1 MEQEKENRKFNF
13 KYTIEMNS
21 ALFSMFEDFCDKQ
34 GIEFDYGLETAIL
47 EFMNSHK

>member
-21 ALFSMFEDFCDKQ
+21 ALFSMFDPMSRFS
-34 GIEFDYGLETAIL
+34 T
-47 EFMNSHK
+47 S